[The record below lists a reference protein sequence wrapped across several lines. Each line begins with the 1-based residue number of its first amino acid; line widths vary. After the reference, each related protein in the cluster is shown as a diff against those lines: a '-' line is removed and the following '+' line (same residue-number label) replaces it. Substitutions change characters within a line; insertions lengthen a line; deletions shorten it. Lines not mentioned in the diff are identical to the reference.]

1 MEEEWTYFW
10 LTEVAKGWE
19 VKGIKQIESPIIDIF
34 FGQTTHFKTTF
45 KVFFQLN
52 LKKLFKNNCF
62 CQFRGEKDINN
73 NWKERLRS
81 MTIKSCNV
89 EWPKENVYLNSWDK

>member
-34 FGQTTHFKTTF
+34 WTNNTF
-45 KVFFQLN
+45 QDN
-52 LKKLFKNNCF
+52 
-62 CQFRGEKDINN
+62 I
-73 NWKERLRS
+73 
-81 MTIKSCNV
+81 
-89 EWPKENVYLNSWDK
+89 